1 MRQWLLWLFIAAV
14 LGGVALAWMRPQA
27 APSPPAELGFE
38 PAAGDHVLQVEA
50 EGLVAAEVE
59 QDVVVPPGLAQ
70 PTIESLV
77 DQGTEV
83 KKGAVVATLSTYE
96 ARLQLIAARAALSGK
111 RAELAKQ
118 EREDAVKVA
127 ELADAVRAD
136 AWDWTPA
143 TKDEALI
150 AKMAELAD
158 SDLQAAYAV
167 RQKQARLDAARA
179 LAALAEKG
187 PDPLQVERLEL
198 RLRSARREL
207 TDLERKSAVQATLK
221 GRGFASGLKARE
233 ASDAA
238 QRKRKEIDKDE
249 NLLAKEREG
258 ATAEE
263 RRKLALAVEALVNE
277 VALATKDLEERGAVL
292 GLEREKKKLEIRSK
306 EEVLGQ
312 KERAIASARLLAPI
326 DGTVIHKSNFWSD
339 QPHQVGSQVW
349 EGVAILSVAK
359 MGRPRALVM
368 VGERAIDLVKEGQP
382 AVLSVSAE
390 PGPAR
395 PGKVL
400 SVSRVSRSREASD
413 AAGAKDFE
421 VTVGFGGEARHLK
434 PNLPVKAT
442 IEVGRLTGVY
452 RVPKEAVFEDQK
464 SRALTVHAAG
474 IAESLPVTASGEDQ
488 DWYYLQSGLPPG
500 ARLTFE

>member
-14 LGGVALAWMRPQA
+14 LGGVALAWKRPQA
-27 APSPPAELGFE
+27 APAPLAALGFE

-50 EGLVAAEVE
+50 DGLVASEVE

-118 EREDAVKVA
+118 QREDAVKVA
-127 ELADAVRAD
+127 ELADA
-136 AWDWTPA
+136 
-143 TKDEALI
+143 L
-150 AKMAELAD
+150 
-158 SDLQAAYAV
+158 
-167 RQKQARLDAARA
+167 RQKQARLEAARV
-179 LAALAEKG
+179 LAGLASNG
-187 PDPLQVERLEL
+187 PDPLQVEKLEL

-207 TDLERKSAVQATLK
+207 SDLERKAGVQAALK

-238 QRKRKEIDKDE
+238 QRKRKEIAKDE

-277 VALATKDLEERGAVL
+277 VALATKDLEERSAVL

-306 EEVLGQ
+306 EEVLAQ

-382 AVLSVSAE
+382 AVLRVSAE
-390 PGPAR
+390 PGTAH

-421 VTVGFGGEARHLK
+421 VTVAFGGEARHLK

-442 IEVGRLTGVY
+442 IEVGRLRGVF

-474 IAESLPVTASGEDQ
+474 IAEPLPVTASGEDQ